1 MIRSNLQKFLINFQ
15 FILSIWIDTDE
26 GINNV
31 FA

>member
-1 MIRSNLQKFLINFQ
+1 MIHSDLQKFLIAFR
-15 FILSIWIDTDE
+15 FILAIWIDTDE

>member
-1 MIRSNLQKFLINFQ
+1 MIHSDLQKFLIAFR
-15 FILSIWIDTDE
+15 FILPIWFNSDE